1 MFDYFKDNALQEWA
15 FKRAVTIEAYDDYD
29 PIPVPLNIIY
39 SLGKLLWQSG
49 RITNDSNTNSNTE
62 PVILQRIL
70 TSWCKVITIQYKV
83 NKWSSLLW
91 MRFKELQ
98 RTVQCNA
105 MQYILVIQCNTIQ
118 CNTYTCF
125 AMIQQ
130 CNAMQQNT
138 MQKIW
143 FISFPQLYL
152 SV

>member
-39 SLGKLLWQSG
+39 SLGKLLWQSISG

-83 NKWSSLLW
+83 KKWSSLLW
-91 MRFKELQ
+91 IRFKELQ

-105 MQYILVIQCNTIQ
+105 IHTSYTMQYNTMQ
-118 CNTYTCF
+118 CNTYTSF

-130 CNAMQQNT
+130 CNAIHTSYAMQYNT
-138 MQKIW
+138 MQYI
-143 FISFPQLYL
+143 Y
-152 SV
+152 